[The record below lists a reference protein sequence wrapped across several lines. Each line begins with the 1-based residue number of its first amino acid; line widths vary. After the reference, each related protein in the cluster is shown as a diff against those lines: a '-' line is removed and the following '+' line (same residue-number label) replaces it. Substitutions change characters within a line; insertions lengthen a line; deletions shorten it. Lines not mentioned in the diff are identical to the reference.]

1 MQTKNSATS
10 YDVQDFQKGVIEQS
24 HTCPVLVDFWAEWC
38 APCRMLSPVLERLAQ
53 QADGKWVLT
62 KLDTQEHTDIARQF
76 RISSIPN
83 VKLFV
88 NGNVT
93 AEFVGALPEYAVKQ
107 WLEKN
112 LPSKHLK
119 QIEIARTLLQDGDTV
134 AAQNLLR
141 QIIEAEPEVAQAKV
155 LLASTLLFSN
165 PSEALLFTQNI
176 DEPEFSEQVESVKT
190 IARLPLLSP
199 DVL

>member
-24 HTCPVLVDFWAEWC
+24 HALPVLVDFWAEWC